1 MHASLKSPAE
11 ARFHL
16 GETIANSVTH
26 GLGLAL
32 SLIALPVVVVEAA
45 RRSDSWAVAGA
56 AIYGVSLVLLYAAS
70 TLYHSMPRSPLTTLL
85 RLLDHSAIYLLIAG
99 SYTPF
104 ALGPLRGP
112 LGWFLL
118 AAVWTMALLGIAAK
132 ARNGFGSKRLTI
144 SLYIAMGW
152 LSILAVKPLFTT
164 LGPAGF
170 GWLLAGGLC
179 YTGGVVF
186 YATDH
191 RVRYGHAI
199 WHVFVLAG
207 SACHFFAVLWHSGP
221 SSG

>member
-1 MHASLKSPAE
+1 MHTSAE
-11 ARFHL
+11 APAQALFHP
-16 GETIANSVTH
+16 GETIANSITH

-32 SLIALPVVVVEAA
+32 SLIALPVVVLEAA
-45 RRSDSWAVAGA
+45 RRADSWAVTGA

-70 TLYHSMPRSPLTTLL
+70 TLYHSMPRSPMTKLL

-144 SLYIAMGW
+144 SLYVAMGW

-221 SSG
+221 G